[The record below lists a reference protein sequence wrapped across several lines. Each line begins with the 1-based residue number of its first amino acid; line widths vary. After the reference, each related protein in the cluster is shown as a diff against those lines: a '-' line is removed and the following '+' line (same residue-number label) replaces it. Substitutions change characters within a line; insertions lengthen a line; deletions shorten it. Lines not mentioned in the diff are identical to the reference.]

1 MSEQLVEVNNDCSFQ
16 RALPT
21 KHRNH
26 RMRAVNRFLNPVMK
40 VMCTTSQ
47 PSPAMG
53 IFEGL
58 ASAYKQ
64 LQPTRFE
71 DLFVLEQSKLL

>member
-1 MSEQLVEVNNDCSFQ
+1 
-16 RALPT
+16 
-21 KHRNH
+21 
-26 RMRAVNRFLNPVMK
+26 MRAVNWFLNPVMK

-47 PSPAMG
+47 TSPAMG

-71 DLFVLEQSKLL
+71 DLFVLEQSKLLQRV